1 MSARKLRHGWY
12 NDSNTNHYIIR
23 KRRQERTDR
32 SFGGRIRTTALLIL
46 AVFFLLFAGTIVE
59 AYAYYQHQLPLING
73 IAQHS
78 LFQTTRIY
86 DRNGKLL
93 YELYGHDLDR
103 GRRTYVDY
111 KDISPFLIKATV
123 AAEDHSFW
131 TNNGVDYLSIA
142 RAAISNIKSDSVVQG
157 GSTITQQLVKNQF
170 FQGQPRVL
178 PVKTQEAILAMGL
191 TKQYP
196 KWKIMEMYLNT
207 VYYGDTDYG
216 VEAAAEDYF
225 GLQPQCT
232 STGCKP
238 AVAHLDLAQASL
250 LAGLPQSPSIY
261 NPLLYKDKALA
272 RQQEILNSM
281 VELRMITRQQQQDAQ
296 KEIQDFKFQPYS
308 ATHKVQAPHFV
319 NYVVDQL
326 EQLLGAQALENGGYN
341 VYTTLDLGLE
351 KKVEQIVYEHL
362 YQPQQDPYL
371 GYYGPLSRTN
381 NVNNGA
387 AVVIDPTTGEILAMD
402 GSASTDPQQSSSQM
416 QGDYNAAVSPRQPGS
431 SFKPFVYATAFEMG
445 WYPAMILQD
454 HKTYYP
460 NGTDKPYVPQNYD
473 GTFHTGYPMTVRTA
487 VANSFNI
494 PAITSLEYAGIPN
507 VVNMAER
514 LGLTEFAK
522 RPLNSL
528 GPSIALGSVEISPL
542 HMTAAYATF
551 ANKGVRVPSTSIL
564 KIDNAQGRAIYTFDP
579 RHPHGVRVMREDVAF
594 LISSM
599 LSDKTARYHEFSPGN
614 PLEVDRPAAAKT
626 GTTDSFRDNWTIGY
640 TPHLAVGVWAGN
652 SDNTIMRNVIGI
664 TGAGPIWHDIMEY
677 ASHHYNFPSD
687 DFTPPKDVHKG
698 TISALTGLLPRPG
711 EPTVTDW
718 FIDGTMPTIQGT
730 ETINTQFVCQD
741 SSEVCQFINQIEQ
754 GVQSQNNWLP
764 GNWPQFNWPQNNWPQ
779 GTPDQGNSPQ
789 DNQGQDIGSQGSPDQ
804 NEHHNN
810 DHHHHKHHD

>member
-1 MSARKLRHGWY
+1 MSARKARHGWHT
-12 NDSNTNHYIIR
+12 DSNANHFIIR
-23 KRRQERTDR
+23 KRRQERTNR
-32 SFGGRIRTTALLIL
+32 SFVRRIRTTALLIL
-46 AVFFLLFAGTIVE
+46 TILFLLFVGTAAEVSI
-59 AYAYYQHQLPLING
+59 YYQHQLPLVDS

-86 DRNGKLL
+86 DRHGKLI
-93 YELYGHDLDR
+93 YELYDHNVDR
-103 GRRTYVDY
+103 GRRTYVNY

-131 TNNGVDYLSIA
+131 TNNGIDYLSIA
-142 RAAISNIKSDSVVQG
+142 RAAISNIESESIVEG
-157 GSTITQQLVKNQF
+157 GSTITQQLIKNQF
-170 FQGQPRVL
+170 FQGKPRIL
-178 PVKTQEAILAMGL
+178 PVKVQEAILAIGL
-191 TKQYP
+191 THQYP

-225 GLQPQCT
+225 GLQPQCA

-238 AVAHLDLAQASL
+238 AVANLDLAQASL

-272 RQQEILNSM
+272 RQKEILKSM
-281 VELRMITRQQQQDAQ
+281 AKLGMITRQQQQDAQ
-296 KEIQDFKFQPYS
+296 QEMLDFRFQPYS
-308 ATHKVQAPHFV
+308 TTHQVQAPHFV

-326 EQLLGAQALENGGYN
+326 EHLLGAQALENGGYN
-341 VYTTLDLGLE
+341 VYTTLDLDLE

-362 YQPQQDPYL
+362 YQPQQDTYL
-371 GYYGPLSRTN
+371 GYYGPLYRTN
-381 NVNNGA
+381 NVNDGA

-402 GSASTDPQQSSSQM
+402 GSANTDPQRSSLQM
-416 QGDYNAAVSPRQPGS
+416 QGDYNAAISPRQPGS

-445 WYPAMILQD
+445 WYPAMIVQD

-460 NGTDKPYVPQNYD
+460 NSNDKPYTPQNYD
-473 GTFHTGYPMTVRTA
+473 GTFHTSYPMTLRTA

-494 PAITSLEYAGIPN
+494 PAITTLEYAGIPN
-507 VVNMAER
+507 IVNMVER

-528 GPSIALGSVEISPL
+528 GPSMALGSVEVSPL

-551 ANKGVRVPSTSIL
+551 ANKGVRVPSISIL
-564 KIDNAQGRAIYTFDP
+564 KIENAQGQPIYTFDSS
-579 RHPHGVRVMREDVAF
+579 HIHGTRAMREDIAF

-640 TPHLAVGVWAGN
+640 TPHLAVGVWSGN
-652 SDNTIMRNVIGI
+652 SDNSIMRSVIGI
-664 TGAGPIWHDIMEY
+664 TGAGPIWHDIIEY
-677 ASHHYNFPSD
+677 TSHYYNFPLD
-687 DFTPPKDVHKG
+687 NFVPPADVHKG
-698 TISALTGLLPRPG
+698 TISALTGLLPQPG

-718 FIDGTMPTIQGT
+718 FIDGTMPTVQGA
-730 ETINTQFVCQD
+730 ETIKIEPACQD
-741 SSEVCQFINQIEQ
+741 NSEICQLINQVEQ
-754 GVQSQNNWLP
+754 SIQSQNSW
-764 GNWPQFNWPQNNWPQ
+764 FTDNWPQNNL
-779 GTPDQGNSPQ
+779 PQ
-789 DNQGQDIGSQGSPDQ
+789 DNPSQDNLDSSGSPDP
-804 NEHHNN
+804 NEHHHGA
-810 DHHHHKHHD
+810 HHHHKHHG